1 MTVKAVI
8 VLARRAVAFE
18 LDQYRSLFRWICRRP
33 DVPSDAVAF
42 TYIGAVAL
50 LLWVFI
56 VVSAI
61 ELVVLHLLLP
71 WETARVVA
79 DVLSFWGLVWM
90 FGFMASFKVHPH
102 LVGESGLR
110 VRHGAGTDITV
121 PWAAIAT
128 ISVRERSRDKSRA
141 VQLDRDKKGTV
152 LNVVI
157 GSRTNV
163 NLTLRH
169 PLVVA
174 LPKGE
179 ESVNEVR
186 LYADDARGLV
196 SRAREHSALR
206 QGISRPEGIERL

>member
-1 MTVKAVI
+1 MTVQTVV

-18 LDQYRSLFRWICRRP
+18 LHQYRSLFRWIFRRP
-33 DVPSDAVAF
+33 DVPAEAVAF
-42 TYIGAVAL
+42 AYIGAVAL

-56 VVSAI
+56 AVSAI

-71 WETARVVA
+71 WETVRVIA
-79 DVLSFWGLVWM
+79 DVLSMWGLVWM

-110 VRHGAGTDITV
+110 VRHGAATDITV
-121 PWAAIAT
+121 PWEAIAT
-128 ISVRERSRDKSRA
+128 IGVRERSRDKSRA
-141 VQLDRDKKGTV
+141 VQLDRDEKGTV

-157 GSRTNV
+157 ASRTNV

-169 PLVVA
+169 PLIVA

-179 ESVNEVR
+179 ESVTELR
-186 LYADDARGLV
+186 LCADDPRGLV
-196 SRAREHSALR
+196 SRVRARPA
-206 QGISRPEGIERL
+206 